1 MRGEREGR
9 RRGNSPPPLILSER
23 EADVELYEL
32 LTRRRSVRNFKPD
45 DVPDE
50 IVEQLVR
57 AANNAPTGGNMQ
69 PLSIVAVREPESRAA
84 LGEMVGSQP
93 WVKNAPLSMIF
104 CLDFWRLKEWAEM
117 SGVAFRG
124 NEALSHFLI
133 GYADVMCAAQ
143 TVVILA
149 ESLGLGSVYVGTVQY
164 VADDVRDY
172 FEMPAYV
179 FPMMLLSLGYPKT
192 VPRNVP
198 KLAVDVVFHEE
209 RYKALSDDEIRKAY
223 DDKYGPLD
231 ENVARY
237 FERTFVEAVEAD
249 KQETPA
255 WVEAYKEEMK
265 KLQIKNNA
273 EFLFKLRYPS
283 DRMVELKAEE
293 IAAFKRAGFDCF
305 GS

>member
-1 MRGEREGR
+1 M
-9 RRGNSPPPLILSER
+9 LM
-23 EADVELYEL
+23 
-32 LTRRRSVRNFKPD
+32 RRRSVRNFRDD
-45 DVPDE
+45 DVPGDVVQKLLE
-50 IVEQLVR
+50 V
-57 AANNAPTGGNMQ
+57 ANNAPTGGNMQ
-69 PLSIVAVREPESRAA
+69 PLSIIVVREPEARAE

-93 WVKNAPLSMIF
+93 WVRNAPLSMIF
-104 CLDFWRLKEWAEM
+104 CLDFWRLKKWAEI

-164 VADDVRDY
+164 VADEIRAY
-172 FEMPAYV
+172 FELPPYV
-179 FPMMLLSLGYPKT
+179 FPAMLLSLGYPKT

-198 KLAVDVVFHEE
+198 KLAVGVVTHWEK
-209 RYKALSDDEIRKAY
+209 YVALRDDEIRKAY

-231 ENVARY
+231 ENVERY
-237 FERTFVEAVEAD
+237 FERAFVEATEAAR
-249 KQETPA
+249 QETPA
-255 WVEAYKEEMK
+255 WLEAYRERMAE
-265 KLQIKNNA
+265 LAIKNNA

>member
-1 MRGEREGR
+1 M
-9 RRGNSPPPLILSER
+9 
-23 EADVELYEL
+23 DLYEL
-32 LTRRRSVRNFKPD
+32 LMKRRSVRNFKAD
-45 DVPDE
+45 EVPED
-50 IVEQLVR
+50 IVAKLVE

-69 PLSIVAVREPESRAA
+69 PLSIIVVREAERRAA

-104 CLDFWRLKEWAEM
+104 CLDFWRLKKWAEM

-124 NEALSHFLI
+124 DEALSHFLI

-143 TVVILA
+143 TVVVLA

-164 VADDVRDY
+164 VADDVRAY
-172 FEMPAYV
+172 FELPPYV
-179 FPMMLLSLGYPKT
+179 FPAMLLSLGYPKT
-192 VPRNVP
+192 VPRNVR
-198 KLAVDVVFHEE
+198 KLAVDVVVHAEKY
-209 RYKALSDDEIRKAY
+209 RALGDDEIRGAY

-231 ENVARY
+231 ENVERY

-249 KQETPA
+249 RQDTAA
-255 WVEAYKEEMK
+255 WVEAYRERMTE
-265 KLQIKNNA
+265 LAIKNNA